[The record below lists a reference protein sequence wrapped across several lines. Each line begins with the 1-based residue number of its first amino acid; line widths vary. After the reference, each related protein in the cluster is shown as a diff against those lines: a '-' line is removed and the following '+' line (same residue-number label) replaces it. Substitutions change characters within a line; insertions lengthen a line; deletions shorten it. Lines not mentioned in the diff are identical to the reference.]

1 MFATPAALEAYWR
14 MDEKVTSS
22 VRSAAASAILSDR
35 SLRSGFRP
43 VPCLALFGEFNAG
56 KSSVIN
62 MLLGRDVLP
71 TAVVTTT
78 RRPTYLRYAA
88 APLFEAISADGK
100 REPIAPDGVKTPAQQ
115 GVRHFEIG
123 LPNKLLRDFVVL
135 DTPGFADPYNDPQC
149 TLDVLEDV
157 DICIWCTLATQA
169 WRQSERQTW
178 LSLPTRLRAHGILVA
193 THIDSLSHPTE
204 HERVRTRLER
214 ETSDLFGDIVLLSVP
229 DAMRAKRA
237 NGRIADPELW
247 RQSGGKALAAALTRA
262 AVEFGKTRERSEERS
277 EGVAA
282 PPEGDA
288 DLKAFLATVMQTVPA
303 CRAAAWIDLAERRIL
318 RFDGAETGGDTGEAQ
333 LGQAIAGL
341 FQGKH
346 MRQIDELTRRPR
358 RPAKGDNQTLREII
372 ITSKECVGILL
383 RAPFQPDRALV
394 IFGGQTADLGL
405 TVARARD
412 LLAFTGHL
420 V

>member
-1 MFATPAALEAYWR
+1 
-14 MDEKVTSS
+14 MDEKVTPS
-22 VRSAAASAILSDR
+22 VRSAGLSAIVSDR

-100 REPIAPDGVKTPAQQ
+100 REPIAPDGVKTPAQK
-115 GVRHFEIG
+115 GVRRFEIG
-123 LPNKLLRDFVVL
+123 LPNKLLRDFVLL

-149 TLDVLEDV
+149 TLDVLDDV

-169 WRQSERQTW
+169 WRHSERQTW
-178 LSLPTRLRAHGILVA
+178 LSLPPRLRTHGILVA
-193 THIDSLSHPTE
+193 THIDSLGNPGE
-204 HERVRTRLER
+204 HERVRTRLEHEVR
-214 ETSDLFGDIVLLSVP
+214 DLFGDIVLLSVP
-229 DAMRAKRA
+229 DAMRAKRT

-247 RQSGGKALAAALTRA
+247 RESGGKALTAALTRA
-262 AVEFGKTRERSEERS
+262 AVEFGKTRKSSQDVE
-277 EGVAA
+277 AT
-282 PPEGDA
+282 PEAVA
-288 DLKAFLATVMQTVPA
+288 DLQAFLATVIETLPD
-303 CRAAAWIDLAERRIL
+303 CRAAAWIDLAGRRIL
-318 RFDGAETGGDTGEAQ
+318 RLNGIGTDGDIDDAR
-333 LGQAIAGL
+333 LGQAIADL
-341 FQGKH
+341 LQGQH
-346 MRQIDELTRRPR
+346 IRQIDETTQMPR
-358 RPAKGDNQTLREII
+358 RPAKGDGQTLREMI

-383 RAPFQPDRALV
+383 RAPFRLDRALV
-394 IFGGQTADLGL
+394 VFGGQTADLGL

>member
-1 MFATPAALEAYWR
+1 
-14 MDEKVTSS
+14 
-22 VRSAAASAILSDR
+22 
-35 SLRSGFRP
+35 

-62 MLLGRDVLP
+62 LLLGRDVLP
-71 TAVVTTT
+71 TAVLSTT

-100 REPIAPDGVKTPAQQ
+100 REPIAPDGVKTLAQK

-178 LSLPTRLRAHGILVA
+178 LSLPARLRAHGILVA

-229 DAMRAKRA
+229 DAMRAKLA

-262 AVEFGKTRERSEERS
+262 AVEFGKTRERSED
-277 EGVAA
+277 VAA
-282 PPEGDA
+282 TPEGDA
-288 DLKAFLATVMQTVPA
+288 DLQAFLATVMQTVPA

-318 RFDGAETGGDTGEAQ
+318 RLNGVGTDGDIGEAQ
-333 LGQAIAGL
+333 LGQAIDGL
-341 FQGKH
+341 FQGKP

-372 ITSKECVGILL
+372 ITSKECVGIVL
-383 RAPFQPDRALV
+383 RAPFQPNRALV
-394 IFGGQTADLGL
+394 IFGGHTADLGL